1 MKETKRL
8 FRWFWAWNDEQ
19 EEAWLKEQARDG
31 WHLVTPGVFGRYTFE
46 RGVPRN
52 DVYRLDYKT
61 TGKDME
67 EYLQLFSDAGWEH
80 LGYMGGWQY
89 FRTTA
94 EEGED
99 PEIYTDNA
107 SKVQKY
113 QRLLLFLVIFLPIY
127 ITSLNNV
134 SGAEF
139 AFAQVISAL
148 LALALLLYSYAIV
161 RIMLRIRQL
170 KR

>member
-80 LGYMGGWQY
+80 LGYMGDGSTSERQ
-89 FRTTA
+89 RRRGRIPRSTQTT
-94 EEGED
+94 
-99 PEIYTDNA
+99 P
-107 SKVQKY
+107 
-113 QRLLLFLVIFLPIY
+113 QRSRS
-127 ITSLNNV
+127 TNGCCS
-134 SGAEF
+134 SW
-139 AFAQVISAL
+139 
-148 LALALLLYSYAIV
+148 
-161 RIMLRIRQL
+161 
-170 KR
+170 